1 MIQNVFVLPNFL
13 PFGLGLH
20 SAPVLP
26 QSKMNHATH
35 SFARPTDDGCKVTPS
50 ERTASFV
57 SRHKPNS
64 IANCPK
70 VAWTLPCI
78 PPNLGPVR
86 VTVAEAVRTRTPATA
101 VVRASAAGGDVSP
114 RRSAV
119 LTFLSLVPSLTP
131 TAVSFSLV
139 AYCPPYMR
147 PLHSKWHRVISIL
160 DLRGPDCC
168 RCV

>member
-35 SFARPTDDGCKVTPS
+35 SFARPTDGCKVTPS

-78 PPNLGPVR
+78 PPNLGFVR

-101 VVRASAAGGDVSP
+101 VVRARGG
-114 RRSAV
+114 RRRQSSSAV

-147 PLHSKWHRVISIL
+147 PFQMALNHL
-160 DLRGPDCC
+160 YP
-168 RCV
+168 